1 MLDDCDLVQDW
12 KLAQLFCCINS
23 FLTKSKQHIFA
34 TNTCSRT
41 VLLFGEKLNFK
52 LSPSEILSH
61 HQVLPLFWWCERLK
75 KKKNPRK
82 HEKHWKKRKSFRSSS
97 TATKAHL
104 IKKRKTHNNTQNWKM
119 SSTVLFLKIHKDHFT
134 EF

>member
-75 KKKNPRK
+75 KKKIQGSMRSTERK
-82 HEKHWKKRKSFRSSS
+82 EKVSE
-97 TATKAHL
+97 
-104 IKKRKTHNNTQNWKM
+104 
-119 SSTVLFLKIHKDHFT
+119 VLAQPQKHILLRRGKHTIIHKT
-134 EF
+134 EKWVQLYCF

>member
-75 KKKNPRK
+75 KKNPRK